1 MVHALATVLACLLC
15 AGIACAELDLTPTL
29 SHYDLDGR
37 KFRKLVFA
45 ESGKEVTYVPP
56 KDWDYSGSAARLILH
71 PPRKPQAEASIT
83 RSALPG
89 MTAFDEQATKMLVGD
104 ALKSV
109 PAESTNV
116 TVTSQ
121 EKNAFLIA
129 GKETFFVSLTYTL
142 YGETYARSVLF
153 LNRSS
158 DQIRFQLITRSPDF
172 KQLQAEFQRSLGS
185 WQNL

>member
-1 MVHALATVLACLLC
+1 MVHALTTILACVLC
-15 AGIACAELDLTPTL
+15 AGIVRAELDLTPKL

-56 KDWDYSGSAARLILH
+56 RDWDYSGNATRLILH
-71 PPRKPQAEASIT
+71 PPQKAQAEASIT

-89 MTAFDEQATKMLVGD
+89 MTVLDEQATKMLISE
-104 ALKSV
+104 ALKSL

-121 EKNAFLIA
+121 EKNPFLIA
-129 GKETFFVSLTYTL
+129 GKETFGVSMTYTL
-142 YGETYARSVLF
+142 YGETYARSLLF
-153 LNRSS
+153 LNRSN
-158 DQIRFQLITRSPDF
+158 DQIRFQLISRAPDF
-172 KQLQAEFQRSLGS
+172 KLLQAEFQRSLCS